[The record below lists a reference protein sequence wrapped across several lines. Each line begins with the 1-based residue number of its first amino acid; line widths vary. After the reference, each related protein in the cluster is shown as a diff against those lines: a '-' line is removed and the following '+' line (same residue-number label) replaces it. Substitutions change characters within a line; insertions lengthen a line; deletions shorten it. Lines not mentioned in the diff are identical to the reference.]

1 MENKKLKVCVT
12 FKYLLH
18 YIAMPRILTVLFVFI
33 SVMLHAQDEDA
44 VFTVRKAVT
53 PPSASTKQIS
63 GIYCTVFNGDG
74 RMCFHFDTTGQVN
87 NFIGGKNLKD
97 VPKHTSFFARDTTNY
112 IYSGDT
118 ILFTVIDT
126 LQEIILSKPSMYV
139 RVDTYI
145 GVVYNNRIEFS
156 VSTTKNGMLANA
168 YTVVA
173 TRVKE
178 D

>member
-1 MENKKLKVCVT
+1 MKTKKLKACVT
-12 FKYLLH
+12 FRYLLH
-18 YIAMPRILTVLFVFI
+18 YIAMPRILAILFLLI

-53 PPSASTKQIS
+53 TITSSKRLS
-63 GIYCTVFNGDG
+63 GIYCTKFSGDG

-87 NFIGGKNLKD
+87 NFVGSRELKD
-97 VPKHTSFFARDTTNY
+97 VPKRISFFARDTTNY
-112 IYSGDT
+112 IYTGDT

-126 LQEIILSKPSMYV
+126 LQEIISSKPSMYV
-139 RVDTYI
+139 RVDTYTGI
-145 GVVYNNRIEFS
+145 VYNNRIEFS
-156 VSTTKNGMLANA
+156 VSTTKNGILTYA
-168 YTVVA
+168 YTTVA